1 MIEQIKVNLK
11 SSNVWMRGF
20 FIFLYAMIC
29 YVAISL
35 TFFVVFFQFGSLLL
49 TGKLNERLLS
59 FGQSLS
65 ILIHQI
71 LNFLTFNSDEKPFPF
86 GNWPS
91 S

>member
-1 MIEQIKVNLK
+1 MQLKDNIK
-11 SSNVWMRGF
+11 SPNVWMRGF
-20 FIFLYAMIC
+20 FMLLYAMIC

-35 TFFVVFFQFGSLLL
+35 TFFVVIFQFGSLLL
-49 TGKLNERLLS
+49 TGKLNERLLP

-71 LNFLTFNSDEKPFPF
+71 FNFLTFNSEEKPFPF

>member
-1 MIEQIKVNLK
+1 MQIKDNIK

-20 FIFLYAMIC
+20 FIFLYAMIA

-35 TFFVVFFQFGSLLL
+35 TFFVIFFQFGSLLF
-49 TGKLNERLLS
+49 TAKLNERLLP

-71 LNFLTFNSDEKPFPF
+71 FNFLTFNSDEKPFPF
-86 GNWPS
+86 GNWPTK
-91 S
+91 

>member
-1 MIEQIKVNLK
+1 MQLKENIK

-20 FIFLYAMIC
+20 FIFLYAMIS

-35 TFFVVFFQFGSLLL
+35 AFFVIFFQFGSLLF
-49 TGKLNERLLS
+49 TGKLNERLLP

-71 LNFLTFNSDEKPFPF
+71 FNFLTFNSDEKPFPL
-86 GNWPS
+86 GNWPTK
-91 S
+91 

>member
-1 MIEQIKVNLK
+1 MQLKENIK

-20 FIFLYAMIC
+20 FIFLYAMIS

-35 TFFVVFFQFGSLLL
+35 TFFVIFFQFGSLLF
-49 TGKLNERLLS
+49 TGKLNERLLP

-71 LNFLTFNSDEKPFPF
+71 FNFLTFNSDEKPFPF
-86 GNWPS
+86 GNWPTK
-91 S
+91 

>member
-1 MIEQIKVNLK
+1 MQLKDNIK
-11 SSNVWMRGF
+11 SRSVWIRGF
-20 FIFLYAMIC
+20 FMLLYAMIC

-35 TFFVVFFQFGSLLL
+35 SFFVVIFQFGSLLL
-49 TGKLNERLLS
+49 TGKLNERLLP

-71 LNFLTFNSDEKPFPF
+71 FNFLTFNSEEKPFPF

>member
-1 MIEQIKVNLK
+1 MQLKENIK

-20 FIFLYAMIC
+20 FIFLYAMIS

-35 TFFVVFFQFGSLLL
+35 TFFVIFFQFCSLLF
-49 TGKLNERLLS
+49 TGKLNERLLP

-71 LNFLTFNSDEKPFPF
+71 FNFLTFNSDEKPFPL
-86 GNWPS
+86 GNWPTK
-91 S
+91 

>member
-1 MIEQIKVNLK
+1 MQFKENIK

-20 FIFLYAMIC
+20 FIFLYAMIS

-35 TFFVVFFQFGSLLL
+35 TFFVIFFQFGSLLF
-49 TGKLNERLLS
+49 TGKLNERLLP

-71 LNFLTFNSDEKPFPF
+71 FNFLTFNSDEKPFPF
-86 GNWPS
+86 GNWPTK
-91 S
+91 

>member
-1 MIEQIKVNLK
+1 MQLKDNIK

-20 FIFLYAMIC
+20 FIFLYAMIS

-35 TFFVVFFQFGSLLL
+35 TFFVVIFQFASLLF
-49 TGKLNERLLS
+49 TGKLNERLLP

-71 LNFLTFNSDEKPFPF
+71 FNFLTFNSDEKPFPL
-86 GNWPS
+86 GNWPTK
-91 S
+91 